1 MSVQH
6 EDIRLVA
13 VSKHHVELLRST
25 TPEDIIEGL
34 RYVLLAYEESPP
46 LSGELAQLFVRDL
59 QWWRDQTRDL
69 HEAA

>member
-1 MSVQH
+1 MSSFH

-13 VSKHHVELLRST
+13 LSKHHADLLRSN

-46 LSGELAQLFVRDL
+46 LRGDTATLFVRDL
-59 QWWRDQTRDL
+59 RWWRDQTRDL